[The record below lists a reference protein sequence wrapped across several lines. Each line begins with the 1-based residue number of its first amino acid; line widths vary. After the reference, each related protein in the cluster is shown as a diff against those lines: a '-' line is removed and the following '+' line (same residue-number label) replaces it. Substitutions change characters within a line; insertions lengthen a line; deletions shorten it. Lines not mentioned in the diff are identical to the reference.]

1 MNIFGILSMIGG
13 LALFLYGMDA
23 MGAGLSKLSGGRMER
38 LLEKL
43 TSKRIMAVLLG
54 AGVTAVI
61 QSSSATTV
69 MVVGFVNSGI
79 MKLNQAVGIIMGAN
93 IGTTITSWL
102 LSLTGIQGSSFVL
115 QMLKPSSFSP
125 ILAVIGVGLIMFT
138 KNEKKKDIGS
148 IFIGFAILM
157 YGMEAMSGA
166 VAPLADNEKFTGI
179 LTMFSNP
186 LLGLLAGTIL
196 TAVIQSSSA
205 SVGIL
210 QALCATGAVNFSTAL
225 PISMGQNIGT
235 CITAIISSIGTSK
248 NAKRTAAVHLFF
260 NIIGTIIFMVVFY
273 TLNVFVHFQFLNT
286 AASPAGI
293 AVIHSLFNIGA
304 TILLFPFANLLE
316 KMAIFVIPDKESEM
330 EEMEEEKIN
339 PDLAR
344 LDERFL
350 DKPGFAMEECRS
362 VAINMARKSQKA
374 MNLAIDLLGEYSD
387 KTADRVEKLENQ
399 IDQYEDALG
408 TYLVK
413 LSGRELSIKDS
424 RVLSVL
430 LHCIGDFE
438 RISDHAVNIRDAAV
452 EMHKKDLK
460 FSEKA
465 KQELRVFSNAI
476 RDILD
481 RAVMAFETGDVE
493 LAKEVEPL
501 EQVVDAL
508 NKEEKQRHI
517 NRLRTGTCTIELG
530 FILSD
535 ISTNFERAADH
546 CSNIAVC
553 LLQVDEGGFDT
564 HEYLDILKEENSE
577 EFQHEYMELSERYAL
592 PESKHTGKKEKI
604 AKTEKMEARKD
615 SGK

>member
-138 KNEKKKDIGS
+138 KNKKKKDIGS

-225 PISMGQNIGT
+225 PIIMGQNIGT